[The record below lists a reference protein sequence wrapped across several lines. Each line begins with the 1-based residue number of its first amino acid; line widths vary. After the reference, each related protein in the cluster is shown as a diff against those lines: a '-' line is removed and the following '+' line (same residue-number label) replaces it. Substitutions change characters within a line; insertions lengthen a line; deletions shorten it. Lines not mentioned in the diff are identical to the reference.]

1 MTCFH
6 KFGPDGSCE
15 PCDRKDRLDR
25 RNETKDLDRLTA
37 DDWRWLDERYER
49 AITETTMT
57 KTALYMRE

>member
-49 AITETTMT
+49 AMKAIGVNDERRLHIT
-57 KTALYMRE
+57 